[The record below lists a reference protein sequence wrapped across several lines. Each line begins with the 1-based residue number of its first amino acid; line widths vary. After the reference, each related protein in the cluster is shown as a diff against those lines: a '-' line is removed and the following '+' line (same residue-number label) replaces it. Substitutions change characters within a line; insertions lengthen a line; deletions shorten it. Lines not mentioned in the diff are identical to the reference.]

1 MKVMKMNEE
10 IQNQT
15 LHQMLI
21 RCWTDPAFKT
31 QLLADPVAVFKAQG
45 LQLAEGLQIRVL
57 EDRPDRVHWV
67 IPARPAALSDADLDA
82 VAGGQSEAH
91 SPAMPNLT
99 LPGIFIFRDRLE
111 NIVAAQIRKQQAE
124 LLSSLRRIS

>member
-1 MKVMKMNEE
+1 MNQETLDQKMGQ
-10 IQNQT
+10 IWA
-15 LHQMLI
+15 L
-21 RCWTDPAFKT
+21 CWTDPAFKV
-31 QLLADPVAVFKAQG
+31 QLLADPVAVLKAQG
-45 LQLAEGLQIRVL
+45 LELTDGLQIMVL

-91 SPAMPNLT
+91 IPAMPNLT

-111 NIVAAQIRKQQAE
+111 TLLAAQIRKQQAE
-124 LLSSLRRIS
+124 LLSSLGLIS